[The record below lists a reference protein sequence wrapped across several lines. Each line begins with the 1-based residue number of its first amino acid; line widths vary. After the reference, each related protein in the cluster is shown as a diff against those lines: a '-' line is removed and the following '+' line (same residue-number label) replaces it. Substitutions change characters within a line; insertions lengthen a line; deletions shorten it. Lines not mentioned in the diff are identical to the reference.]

1 MNERIK
7 ELARIAGSEGFKQVE
22 GYEEDP
28 ETGDSNWVT
37 KLKLD
42 TESIDLE
49 KFAELIVRDCAK
61 FVEEYI
67 KKENNKLV
75 EEVVI
80 SAYDLQ
86 DKIKERFGF
95 EP

>member
-1 MNERIK
+1 MNEQIK
-7 ELARIAGSEGFKQVE
+7 ELAIIAGSEGFKQVE

-49 KFAELIVRDCAK
+49 KFAELIIRECAK
-61 FVEEYI
+61 IAEEYVR
-67 KKENNKLV
+67 KENNKLV

-86 DKIKERFGF
+86 DKIKEHFGV